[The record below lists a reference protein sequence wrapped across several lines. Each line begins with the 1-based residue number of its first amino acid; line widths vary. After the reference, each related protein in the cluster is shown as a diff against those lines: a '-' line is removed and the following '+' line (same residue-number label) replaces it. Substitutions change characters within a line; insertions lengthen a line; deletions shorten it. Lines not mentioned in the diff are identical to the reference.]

1 MILDSIIDFIPK
13 DPTHANPNRARVH
26 FHASQNAPRCSQSV
40 PILRPKAN
48 AKDDEEAQ
56 WSPHSRPIVREIAKE
71 REFKRDDKPSKTYER
86 SHVSL

>member
-13 DPTHANPNRARVH
+13 DPTRIRIARVH

-48 AKDDEEAQ
+48 AKEDEEAQ
-56 WSPHSRPIVREIAKE
+56 WSPHSRPIVREIARE

-86 SHVSL
+86 SHVSP